1 MIAEIAS
8 ASIVLGAL
16 ALTLAVA
23 LMIVELVTRDEDEE
37 NDLVNAINRLLPQ
50 TQCAQCGYPGCLP
63 YAQAISKG
71 AAINLC
77 PPGGEKTQ
85 RALAELLDRP
95 AGTISHLVS
104 TPLIARIREVDCIG
118 CGLCSSACPVDA
130 IVGAEGFLHSVLRE
144 HCTGCELCVAPCPVD
159 CIELVDLK

>member
-1 MIAEIAS
+1 MIAEIAT

-23 LMIVELVTRDEDEE
+23 LVIVELVTRDEDEK
-37 NDLVNAINRLLPQ
+37 NDLVDAINRLLPQ

-63 YAQAISKG
+63 YAHAISKG
-71 AAINLC
+71 AEIDLC

-95 AGTISHLVS
+95 AGTINRLLNI
-104 TPLIARIREVDCIG
+104 PLIARIREADCIG
-118 CGLCSSACPVDA
+118 CGLCAPACPVDA
-130 IVGAEGFLHSVLRE
+130 IVGAEGFLHSILKE